1 MNAVRGC
8 TLLSMGLL
16 HMALLVFWP
25 RLSMPAADSARRE
38 TEITFVKVLA
48 PPMRLAPQ
56 PKALPPQ
63 PKALLPLR
71 AAALPAPTKPPP
83 RLPRESTVVAIPE
96 QVQPTPVEP
105 QPEAALSRDNV
116 MAQALADV
124 GKLDREARQSS
135 LNMADRKLVLA
146 PSRRERLIGDA
157 FIARG
162 PTRIVEEVMPDG
174 RRRSRRGNM
183 CAYMESNV
191 LMGGR
196 DVIRD
201 GVKTRWEQCP
211 S

>member
-1 MNAVRGC
+1 MNAARGC
-8 TLLSMGLL
+8 TLLSMALL

-25 RLSMPAADSARRE
+25 RLNTPAADSARRE
-38 TEITFVKVLA
+38 TEIAFVRVLA
-48 PPMRLAPQ
+48 PPMRLA
-56 PKALPPQ
+56 PQ

-105 QPEAALSRDNV
+105 QPEAAPSRANV